1 MKVFV
6 SWSGDRS
13 KIVAA
18 SLSKWLPDVFQD
30 LTIWMSAHN
39 IDAGQRWGREL
50 DEQLASTSFGILC
63 LTPENISSPWLLFEA
78 GALSKMIGE
87 AKVVPYLF
95 QLSTTDV
102 PYPLAQ
108 FQGVEATSDGTL
120 DLLQSINSSLERSLP
135 ADRLERLFQ
144 KWWPDL
150 QSGLE
155 SVPAD
160 PKGISPQQR
169 SERALLEEVLQTV
182 RNLSRVSSPTPLP
195 APSTTTNV
203 DLWRGIPVW
212 NVTEDF
218 LAELSLD
225 ELKDFRNQ
233 AYAASNVAYPMTKEL
248 AIDGK
253 IALVD
258 QEISRRQ
265 AKS

>member
-13 KIVAA
+13 KVVAE

-39 IDAGQRWGREL
+39 IDAGQRWGRVL

-78 GALSKMIGE
+78 GALSKVIAE

-95 QLSTTDV
+95 QVSTTDV

-108 FQGVEATSDGTL
+108 FQGVEATSGGTIN
-120 DLLQSINSSLERSLP
+120 LLQSINSSLERSLP

-150 QSGLE
+150 E
-155 SVPAD
+155 SELKSVAAD
-160 PKGISPQQR
+160 PKRTLPQQR

-182 RNLSRVSSPTPLP
+182 RNLSRVS
-195 APSTTTNV
+195 PSTPPPTQSTTPNV
-203 DLWRGIPVW
+203 DMWRGLPVW
-212 NVTEDF
+212 NVGEAL

-225 ELKDFRNQ
+225 ELNEFRNQ
-233 AYAASNVAYPMTKEL
+233 ALEASRVAESHGKTD
-248 AIDGK
+248 AIDRK
-253 IALVD
+253 IDLAD
-258 QEISRRQ
+258 QEVARRHR
-265 AKS
+265 KG